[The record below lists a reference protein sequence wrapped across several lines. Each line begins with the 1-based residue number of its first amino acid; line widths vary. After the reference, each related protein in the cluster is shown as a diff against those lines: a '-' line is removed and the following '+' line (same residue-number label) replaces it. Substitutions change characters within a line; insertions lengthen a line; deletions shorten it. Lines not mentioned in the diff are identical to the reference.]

1 MPKYYIQLI
10 NEEMPA
16 PLYVKFGKGFSGVE
30 LTGSLK
36 EARRYDTE
44 EEAEKIAAIARAQK
58 DKERGG
64 ETTTVQIVTEGGGN
78 IDDGWATRFRFT
90 QDSTG
95 AETVF
100 QMKKSPDGIR
110 SRYIAFGGGVS
121 EEFPPGKMKDGFNKW
136 LSAVGAWG
144 CAKIDGR

>member
-1 MPKYYIQLI
+1 MAKYYVQLV
-10 NEEMPA
+10 NDELPA
-16 PLYVKFGKGFSGVE
+16 PLYVKYGKGFSGVE

-44 EEAEKIAAIARAQK
+44 AEAEKIAALARAQK

-64 ETTTVQIVTEGGGN
+64 EMTTVQIVTEDAGSS
-78 IDDGWATRFRFT
+78 DGWETRFRFT

-95 AETVF
+95 VETVF

-110 SRYIAFGGGVS
+110 SRYITFGGSVS
-121 EEFPPGKMKDGFNKW
+121 DEFPPGSMKDGYNKW